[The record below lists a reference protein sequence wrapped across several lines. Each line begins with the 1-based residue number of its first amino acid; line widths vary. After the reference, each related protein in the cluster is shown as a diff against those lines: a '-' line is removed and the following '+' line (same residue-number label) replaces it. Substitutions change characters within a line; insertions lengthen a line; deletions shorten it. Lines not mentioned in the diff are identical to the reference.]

1 MVTVIRGSASGSPAN
16 RSPTRASPPVS
27 TTYGVASCSRS
38 SAVTQSAAKLS
49 DTIIDPAIA
58 EMARI
63 GAASATGVR
72 TAVRTWSRASRADT
86 SRPANGRPTS
96 EARPGKIQ
104 PPRQ

>member
-16 RSPTRASPPVS
+16 RSPTRASPPVA

-49 DTIIDPAIA
+49 VTIIDPAIA
-58 EMARI
+58 EMART